1 MLLLPLGIIKTKSY
15 VFFKMKRRPWDGYH
29 NSGGTFHVCLNW
41 TANNFD
47 NRFWY
52 VLSVTANRTSLRKIK
67 LITVKINGWVG
78 RESRTRSSW
87 RRARG
92 EPRLIDPWRGGLV
105 NVTQSNGSASLKCQL
120 YPDKP
125 SRFIL
130 MIIDKSNIKQ
140 CWRDSLAV
148 YLLTGDD

>member
-1 MLLLPLGIIKTKSY
+1 MMQYTIKTKI
-15 VFFKMKRRPWDGYH
+15 
-29 NSGGTFHVCLNW
+29 
-41 TANNFD
+41 
-47 NRFWY
+47 
-52 VLSVTANRTSLRKIK
+52 RK
-67 LITVKINGWVG
+67 KINGWVG

-92 EPRLIDPWRGGLV
+92 EPRLIDPWPGGLV

-130 MIIDKSNIKQ
+130 ILNFRPASISVKTAKIANIGGAIENKH
-140 CWRDSLAV
+140 LAQE
-148 YLLTGDD
+148 TRFSF

>member
-1 MLLLPLGIIKTKSY
+1 MMQYTIKTKI
-15 VFFKMKRRPWDGYH
+15 
-29 NSGGTFHVCLNW
+29 
-41 TANNFD
+41 
-47 NRFWY
+47 
-52 VLSVTANRTSLRKIK
+52 RK
-67 LITVKINGWVG
+67 KINGWVG

-120 YPDKP
+120 YADKP

-130 MIIDKSNIKQ
+130 INKAKSALCSSVSSEVSQLDSESSASISFLHVGP
-140 CWRDSLAV
+140 SLALPYQNAV
-148 YLLTGDD
+148 VIMPLRFKFLLATSLILNNKGLLWLHNRTQSWQYNS